1 MALAAVRTSLMKY
14 QLRCIALILALFPS
28 LIFAQSFK
36 EGAETN
42 PYLLWNGPAYPWP
55 QSSEGAPVLTSNYIF
70 ENIEGTTYPH
80 LAYFITGGDLKLSL
94 GNLQPF
100 YLGDKHNVL
109 RDWKNSL
116 ALSDSGYPGAQICFT
131 LFDKGVF
138 FPELN
143 IDSIMG
149 YAKALA
155 STNNGN
161 SRMTVEIIEPPS
173 ELARKEALA
182 VSKPLYITWRL
193 SDSVTKTDIQCTDY
207 FFEIENGSILVVSV
221 IADSE
226 GQPGVR
232 AAAKNLLLTAGFISK
247 DK

>member
-1 MALAAVRTSLMKY
+1 MKY
-14 QLRCIALILALFPS
+14 QLRYIALVLALFPS
-28 LIFAQSFK
+28 LIFAQSTRDDV
-36 EGAETN
+36 GTN
-42 PYLLWNGPAYPWP
+42 PYLSWNGPGYPWP
-55 QSSEGAPVLTSNYIF
+55 QSSDGAPALTSNYVF
-70 ENIEGTTYPH
+70 ENIEGTTYPRLVH
-80 LAYFITGGDLKLSL
+80 FINGGDLKLSL

-100 YLGDKHNVL
+100 YLGDKHNIL

-116 ALSDSGYPGAQICFT
+116 VLADSGYPGAQICFT

-143 IDSIMG
+143 IDAIMG

-161 SRMTVEIIEPPS
+161 SRMTVQIVEPPS

-182 VSKPLYITWRL
+182 VAKPLYITWKIFDPA
-193 SDSVTKTDIQCTDY
+193 SKTDIQCTDY
-207 FFEIENGSILVVSV
+207 FFEIESGSILVVSV
-221 IADSE
+221 IADSD

-232 AAAKNLLLTAGFISK
+232 LAAKNLLRTASFISK
-247 DK
+247 DN